1 MTEKTEKRAAPRPVA
16 RKTAAIV
23 ADTVVPFKATR
34 QVSDRL
40 SWPEASTLN
49 ANELKSI
56 YALLA
61 YVAYQQQVQ
70 QQTVAAILGTRFGVE
85 EVTQLKTKDY
95 EEVIRF
101 LVDLNVELMKN

>member
-1 MTEKTEKRAAPRPVA
+1 MTEKTQKRAAQRQPA
-16 RKTAAIV
+16 RAANN
-23 ADTVVPFKATR
+23 VVPFKASR
-34 QVSDRL
+34 QVGGRVA
-40 SWPEASTLN
+40 WPEVSTLN

-61 YVAYQQQVQ
+61 YVSYQQQVQ

-85 EVTQLKTKDY
+85 EVTQLQTKDY

-101 LVDLNVELMKN
+101 LVDLNVELHKN